1 MSTQR
6 KNSVKDILT
15 KLFVTS
21 IAVGFLWAA
30 NYAEAQTQVM
40 DGVDDGTVH
49 INLGHTFPYY
59 GGVFTDAW
67 MSSNGFILFYDP
79 ANSFGN
85 PTTYN
90 NGCCNGFFP
99 GGIGGTF
106 SYMLA
111 PLWTDL
117 RHDTSIPDSG
127 YFYETGKDGT
137 AFLWQN
143 ITEFGTNN
151 LNTFG
156 VQLWPDGSFDFHYA
170 DVNITNHNVWIGFT
184 GDTTSLNGNVYDE
197 VNELFYKTAQ
207 EGGMTTDHIG
217 NFASETYE
225 VEGNTYYAWYG
236 EDGGYTSGP
245 DCSNPL
251 NDSSCEGYEEAY
263 FNQQCEQNPLY
274 DTQCPGYEQAY
285 YEQQCSADPL
295 YDSGCPG
302 YAEAYHD
309 LQCSL
314 DSLYKDTCPGYKE
327 ALFEYNCTLDPQY
340 DMLCPGYIDEEMF
353 IKVDDTKDDFSGVDD
368 GSDDGTS
375 FNMDG
380 IEETVYTSEDSYTQ
394 TIQDEKFVKFDDKD
408 VHSEEVFIN
417 NEQTELVDTEE
428 LVANDGKVNEE
439 KILEDQIEDQIEEE
453 LVILE
458 EMEVVE
464 VLEEKVLEEE
474 VELDKVELVPV
485 TEKVVATAK
494 VDATSLVLA
503 QTAKLVSNLRE
514 ESASSSQNSQNT
526 SNLSVSESAIG
537 SNSQE
542 FTDDPAT
549 SESNSQEFTQQTE
562 NLISETENSGQYMSP
577 EQFLFGSD
585 NASFAMMTGSVSNN
599 TESVSENEQT
609 ESDAQNVEQNLAL
622 GDLAPIGFA
631 IIPVQTSSGMVE
643 TVIPIEEQSL
653 AERLAERIRQKNL
666 ENSNEAAIGQTA
678 VLQQIASGTDM
689 SAYYDK
695 TPTYKQDMYTQEQV
709 YGNIVL
715 TDNVKSHYKMFS
727 ENHGT
732 MQELIRSQY

>member
-21 IAVGFLWAA
+21 FAVCFLWAA

-67 MSSNGFILFYDP
+67 MSSNGFIILYDP
-79 ANSFGN
+79 TTGFGN
-85 PTTYN
+85 SNTGN
-90 NGCCNGFFP
+90 NGCCNGFNP
-99 GGIGGTF
+99 GGAGHF

-117 RHDTSIPDSG
+117 RHNTSIPDSG
-127 YFYETGKDGT
+127 YFYETGTDGT
-137 AFLWQN
+137 AFLWKN
-143 ITEFGTNN
+143 ITEYGTNN

-170 DVNITNHNVWIGFT
+170 DVNITNHTTWIGFT
-184 GDTTSLNGNVYDE
+184 GDTTSVNGNVYDE

-207 EGGMTTDHIG
+207 EGGMTTDHIA
-217 NFASETYE
+217 NFASETFE
-225 VEGNTYYAWYG
+225 TDGNTYYAWYG
-236 EDGGYTSGP
+236 QDGGYESTGP

-251 NDSSCEGYEEAY
+251 NDPSCEGYEEAY

-314 DSLYKDTCPGYKE
+314 DSLYKDTCPGYKD
-327 ALFEYNCTLDPQY
+327 ALFDYNCTLDPQY
-340 DMLCPGYIDEEMF
+340 DMMCPGYIDEEIF
-353 IKVDDTKDDFSGVDD
+353 VVDDTKDDFSGVDD
-368 GSDDGTS
+368 GKDDGTEYDAYGNIKKDENLYYEES
-375 FNMDG
+375 TDEYFYEPEV
-380 IEETVYTSEDSYTQ
+380 IEKIMKEEEL
-394 TIQDEKFVKFDDKD
+394 IFVQ
-408 VHSEEVFIN
+408 SEEI
-417 NEQTELVDTEE
+417 DTGSDEI
-428 LVANDGKVNEE
+428 VANDGKVNEE
-439 KILEDQIEDQIEEE
+439 KILEEQVEEE

-464 VLEEKVLEEE
+464 VLEEKILEEE
-474 VELDKVELVPV
+474 VELDEVELVPV
-485 TEKVVATAK
+485 TEKVVATSKIDAK
-494 VDATSLVLA
+494 SLVLE

-514 ESASSSQNSQNT
+514 ESAESGSVSAEN
-526 SNLSVSESAIG
+526 SVSESISGQNATQNQENVTQASENVTTNQQNVQELDVIESENGG
-537 SNSQE
+537 SDG
-542 FTDDPAT
+542 FYGTDM
-549 SESNSQEFTQQTE
+549 QIFTQMTGMTSSNTE
-562 NLISETENSGQYMSP
+562 N
-577 EQFLFGSD
+577 
-585 NASFAMMTGSVSNN
+585 VSND
-599 TESVSENEQT
+599 TESVSNTTENEQ
-609 ESDAQNVEQNLAL
+609 SVAL
-622 GDLAPIGFA
+622 GDSAPIGFA
-631 IIPVQTSSGMVE
+631 IIPVQQAGGVVE
-643 TVIPIEEQSL
+643 IVVPVEEQSL
-653 AERLAERIRQKNL
+653 AERLAEQVRQKNL
-666 ENSNEAAIGQTA
+666 ENSNEAAVGQTA